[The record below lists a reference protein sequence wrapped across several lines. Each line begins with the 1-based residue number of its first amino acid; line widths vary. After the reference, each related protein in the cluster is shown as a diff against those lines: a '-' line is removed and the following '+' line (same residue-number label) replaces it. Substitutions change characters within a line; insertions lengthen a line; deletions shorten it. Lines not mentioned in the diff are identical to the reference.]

1 MNGSLLSVIVPIRN
15 EPEIENFLL
24 SIYHGLSITISEFEI
39 IIIVGD
45 DDKLTPTIPILPNL
59 RVFTSYGDSL
69 ERAILTGFT
78 VAKGDTMIVMD
89 GDGSHDPLDIQKI
102 VRGLDAHDLVVGS
115 RFLKGSN
122 FLQNP
127 FRKFISHVFII
138 WANMN
143 GSRLSDPMSGFF
155 GLRRELLKRIKF
167 KPFKWKICLEIEL
180 KAKPD
185 LIEVPI
191 KFRKRIRGVSK
202 STIIIGLKIF
212 YDIFMQ

>member
-1 MNGSLLSVIVPIRN
+1 LLSVIVPIRD
-15 EPEIENFLL
+15 EPEIENFLDSLYHEL
-24 SIYHGLSITISEFEI
+24 SIINSEFEI

-45 DDKLTPTIPILPNL
+45 NDKLTPTISILPNL
-59 RVFTSYGDSL
+59 RVFTSYGDNL

-102 VRGLDAHDLVVGS
+102 VRGLDAHEMVVGS

-127 FRKFISHVFII
+127 FRKFISHVFIK

-191 KFRKRIRGVSK
+191 KFRKRIRGFSK

>member
-1 MNGSLLSVIVPIRN
+1 
-15 EPEIENFLL
+15 
-24 SIYHGLSITISEFEI
+24 
-39 IIIVGD
+39 
-45 DDKLTPTIPILPNL
+45 
-59 RVFTSYGDSL
+59 L

-89 GDGSHDPLDIQKI
+89 GDGSHDPLDIKKI
-102 VRGLDAHDLVVGS
+102 VRGLDAHEMVVGS

-122 FLQNP
+122 FLQSP
-127 FRKFISHVFII
+127 FRKFISKVFII
-138 WANMN
+138 WANVN

-191 KFRKRIRGVSK
+191 NFRKRIRGVSK

-212 YDIFMQ
+212 YDIFNQ